1 MGFFES
7 SVSRC
12 VHGLLSS
19 ETLLT
24 SGISFLQALMSGAFG
39 FHLPLRVVTAL
50 SKKSNSVLALG
61 IPELDEAFPGLQG
74 GDFVI
79 LVGRLV
85 CTWLSS
91 LLSVRGQLP
100 LKKGGLNSRV
110 VYLDGGNTFD
120 PYAVS
125 AMAREYGLEPKSTL
139 EKIMISRA
147 FTAHQLTA
155 LIFEKLEEALSEYKS
170 KLVVVSDIMGLFLDR
185 DVPQTEGRNVF
196 LKMTHYLA
204 EVASKRHAVVVA
216 SYVPR
221 PDSRRPLFLESV
233 LLGRARVVIRIME
246 SRNCLKFALEDHPNI
261 EPFTL
266 DLASDAAT
274 IDTYMEA

>member
-1 MGFFES
+1 M
-7 SVSRC
+7 R
-12 VHGLLSS
+12 
-19 ETLLT
+19 T
-24 SGISFLQALMSGAFG
+24 FLSGAFG

-50 SKKSNSVLALG
+50 SKKYNRVLALG
-61 IPELDEAFPGLQG
+61 IPELDKVFLGLQG

-100 LKKGGLNSRV
+100 LKKGGLNSCV

-125 AMAREYGLEPKSTL
+125 AIAREYGLEPKPTL
-139 EKIMISRA
+139 ERVMISRA

-155 LIFEKLEEALSEYKS
+155 LIFEKLEETLGEYKS
-170 KLVVVSDIMGLFLDR
+170 KLVVVSDIIGLFLDR
-185 DVPQTEGRNVF
+185 DVPQTEGRDVF
-196 LKMTHYLA
+196 LKMTHYLT

-221 PDSRRPLFLESV
+221 PDSRRALFLESV
-233 LLGRARVVIRIME
+233 LLGRARVVIRVIG
-246 SRNCLKFALEDHPNI
+246 SRNGFKFALEGHPNI
-261 EPFTL
+261 ESFTL
-266 DLASDAAT
+266 DLASDAVT
-274 IDTYMEA
+274 IDMYMEA